1 MSDLQ
6 LFNTLTAKKEP
17 LQTLRPKEVGL
28 YVCGV
33 TPYAEPHLGHG
44 RCYVVFDVLKRV
56 LVKNG
61 YKVRHIQNFT
71 DVDDKIINRANQ
83 SKLDPIAFAEMFI
96 ESYNKWM
103 KALNVLPA
111 EKYPRVTDHMPD
123 IINLITTLV
132 QKGLAYEIEGNVFYS
147 VRKFPAYGRLSKRK
161 LDELES
167 GARVE
172 VNEKKN
178 DPLDFALWK
187 KAKPG
192 EPFWESPWGQGRP
205 GWHIECSAM
214 SMKYLGEDFDIH
226 GGGLDLI
233 FPHHENEIA
242 QSIGATGKTFART
255 WIHNGFV
262 TINQEKMSKS
272 LGNFFTLKDIL
283 AQYDAM
289 AVRYFLLAQH
299 YRSPLNY
306 SDQELKSASTV
317 WSQRICEA
325 FRLSAN
331 KKGDELPEEAKKL
344 SQEFDDALLNDLNTS
359 GAFGA
364 LNQLC
369 SLIFKAGESSGSLHA
384 PLASMLDVLGLVVPE
399 VEAVNSQAVD
409 LLKKRGEAR
418 QRKDWA
424 ASDKIRDELK
434 TLGYIVE
441 DTPQGARLKK
451 IS

>member
-1 MSDLQ
+1 MIDI
-6 LFNTLTAKKEP
+6 FIHNTLSGKKEL
-17 LQTLRPKEVGL
+17 LQTLKPKEVGL

-33 TPYAEPHLGHG
+33 TPYDEPHLGHG
-44 RCYVVFDVLKRV
+44 RCYVVFDVFKRM
-56 LVKNG
+56 LLKNG

-83 SKLDPIAFAEMFI
+83 SKVDPIAFAEVYI

-103 KALNVLPA
+103 KALNVMPA
-111 EKYPRVTDHMPD
+111 EKYPKVTTHMPD
-123 IINLITTLV
+123 IISLIETLM
-132 QKGLAYEIEGNVFYS
+132 KRGFAYEIEGNVFYA
-147 VRKFPAYGRLSKRK
+147 VRKFAEYGKLSKRK
-161 LDELES
+161 LDDLES

-214 SMKYLGEDFDIH
+214 SMKYLGEEFDVH

-242 QSIGATGKTFART
+242 QSIGATGKPFAHT
-255 WIHNGFV
+255 WLHNGFV

-283 AQYDAM
+283 AQYEAM

-306 SDQELKSASTV
+306 SDQELKSAATV

-325 FRLSAN
+325 YRLS
-331 KKGDELPEEAKKL
+331 KKA
-344 SQEFDDALLNDLNTS
+344 
-359 GAFGA
+359 
-364 LNQLC
+364 
-369 SLIFKAGESSGSLHA
+369 SSIKSERSRPCFPRWL
-384 PLASMLDVLGLVVPE
+384 
-399 VEAVNSQAVD
+399 
-409 LLKKRGEAR
+409 
-418 QRKDWA
+418 
-424 ASDKIRDELK
+424 
-434 TLGYIVE
+434 
-441 DTPQGARLKK
+441 
-451 IS
+451 